1 MIESTTDWRH
11 RYIRSVLGI
20 STILMGACG
29 IVYEYTLGALGNN
42 LMGSSHEQIFVVIG
56 LMLFAMGIGSVLQR
70 RLTNALIDKFLFLE
84 LLLGLLGGVSVLVIY
99 ITFVYSTAHHMVMYA
114 FAVAIGICIG
124 LEIPLLIRIS
134 NEFALNLKDSLS
146 DILSLDYMGAL
157 VGALLFT
164 YVLLTRVTMER
175 ITLLLG
181 SINVI
186 IGLLGLLY
194 FWPMVKRKYALMG
207 LGSAILVLLTG
218 AFAVSP
224 AWMGALE
231 QRCYRDPIIYRK
243 TSPYQ
248 HIVLTKRG
256 DRLNLHINGH
266 LQFSSVDERIYHELL
281 VHTPMSVAASRE
293 RVLILGGGD
302 GLALREVL
310 KYPSSKT
317 VTLVDL
323 DPMIT
328 KLAAHHPEMIRINE
342 GAFYDSRVETP
353 STDGLTTGEEQQILA
368 PAIRERMTRKTQ
380 VPIAT
385 VNVLNIDADL
395 FLRSIVGPFD
405 VVLIDFPDPSSV
417 ELAKLYS
424 VDFFKQLALSLSK
437 NAVIAIQS
445 TSPFHAREV
454 YLCIGR
460 TLMEAG
466 YRVLPYHENVPS
478 FGEWGFYLA
487 WQGGPTPRER
497 LTSIRQNHR
506 LSVDTSFLTPR
517 LLSAAFEFGKGWI
530 SFDHVRFNTKMRPAI
545 LDYFRKG
552 WQG

>member
-1 MIESTTDWRH
+1 
-11 RYIRSVLGI
+11 
-20 STILMGACG
+20 MGACG

-42 LMGSSHEQIFVVIG
+42 LMGSSHEQIFVIIG

-70 RLTNALIDKFLFLE
+70 RLTEALIDKFLFLE
-84 LLLGLLGGVSVLVIY
+84 LLLGLLGGISVLTIY
-99 ITFVYSTAHHMVMYA
+99 LTFVYSTAHHVVMYS

-134 NEFALNLKDSLS
+134 NRFALDLRDSLS

-157 VGALLFT
+157 AGALLFT
-164 YVLLTRVTMER
+164 YVLLTRVSMER

-181 SINVI
+181 SVNTVI
-186 IGLLGLLY
+186 GILGLLY
-194 FWPMVKRKYALMG
+194 FWPMVERKFALMG
-207 LGSAILVLLTG
+207 LGVAVFFILIASF
-218 AFAVSP
+218 AFSP

-231 QRCYRDPIIYRK
+231 QRCYRDPIIYSK

-256 DRLNLHINGH
+256 ERLNLHINGH
-266 LQFSSVDERIYHELL
+266 LQFSSEDERIYHELL
-281 VHTPMSVAASRE
+281 VHAPMSVAEKKE

-310 KYPSSKT
+310 KYPSSRD
-317 VTLVDL
+317 VMLVDL
-323 DPMIT
+323 DPVIT
-328 KLAAHHPEMIRINE
+328 ELSANHPEMIRINE
-342 GAFYDSRVETP
+342 GAFHDARVETK
-353 STDGLTTGEEQQILA
+353 TADGLTSGERLTLRA
-368 PAIRERMTRKTQ
+368 PAVRERSLSRKSP
-380 VPIAT
+380 VPIAE
-385 VNVLNIDADL
+385 VRVLNVDADL
-395 FLRSIVGPFD
+395 FLRSVVGPFD

-424 VDFFKQLALSLSK
+424 VDFFKQLAARLSRD
-437 NAVIAIQS
+437 AVVAIQS

-487 WQGGPTPRER
+487 WQGGPTPTER
-497 LTSIRQNHR
+497 LASIRRHSP
-506 LSVDTSFLTPR
+506 LPVDTAFLTPR
-517 LLSAAFEFGKGWI
+517 LLCAAFEFGKGWI
-530 SFDHVRFNTKMRPAI
+530 SFEHIRFNTKMRPMI